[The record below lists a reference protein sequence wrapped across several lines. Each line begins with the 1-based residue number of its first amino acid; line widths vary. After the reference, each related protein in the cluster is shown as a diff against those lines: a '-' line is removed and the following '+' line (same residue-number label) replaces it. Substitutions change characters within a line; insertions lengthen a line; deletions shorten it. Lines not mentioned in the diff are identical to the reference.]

1 MPYTKLF
8 LSGRVVADVGDVTL
22 GAFRAIDDAAADADD
37 IGRGRR
43 LDFGSRLAGPEIA
56 ELAHQLLARLVVGSR
71 RDCRLEPRDL
81 FGQQAGPARRDEVG
95 ADRDRQL
102 IFGFLMLRSEE
113 HTSELQS
120 LMRIS
125 YAVFCL

>member
-81 FGQQAGPARRDEVG
+81 FGPPAGPPRRDEVG

-102 IFGFLMLRSEE
+102 IFGFLLLVVAFAVKRSAPLVRL
-113 HTSELQS
+113 SV
-120 LMRIS
+120 RG
-125 YAVFCL
+125 A